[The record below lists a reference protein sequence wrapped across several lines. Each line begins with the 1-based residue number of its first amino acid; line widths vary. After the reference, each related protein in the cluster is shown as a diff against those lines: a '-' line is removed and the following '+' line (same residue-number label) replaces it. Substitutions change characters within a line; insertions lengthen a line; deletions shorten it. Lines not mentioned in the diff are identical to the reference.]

1 MYLKKINGPED
12 LKKLKIS
19 DLKIV
24 ANETREALINKISNV
39 GGHNG
44 PNLGM
49 VEITVALHYVF
60 NSPVDKI
67 VFDVSHQSY
76 PHKILTGRKEAF
88 TNQEHFKDVTGYTNP
103 KESKHDLFTIGH
115 TSTSISLALGLA
127 EGRDLNNEKENVIA
141 IIGDGSLSGGEA
153 LEALDYAGEYKNN
166 LIIIVNDNDQSIAEN
181 HGGMYKNLKEL
192 RESNGEGKNNLFK
205 AFGLDY
211 KYLDDGHNIEKLVD
225 LFESVKNIDH
235 PIVLHIHTIK
245 GKGLKYAEENR
256 EAWHAG
262 GPFNVEDG
270 SPKYPAS
277 NEDTTVF
284 DSLKNLLDTNK
295 KAIVLNAGT
304 PMGLGFV
311 QGVRDEYVKRGQ
323 FVDVGIAEE
332 NMVAMSSG
340 IAKNGGTAVFG
351 TFAPFLQRTYD
362 QISHDLCL
370 NDSPATMLVLK
381 PGVYGM
387 NSNTHIALCDIQ
399 MFAHIPN
406 LIYLAPTSKEEYNQ
420 MFKFATTQKEHPVGI
435 RVPAKFIETGVE
447 DTTDYSIYNKNK
459 VEQKGEKVAIF
470 AVGQLITMAKKVA
483 KKIKE
488 EKGLDITVI
497 NPRFLS
503 GLDEQLLDSLKEN
516 HKLII
521 TIEDGELMGGYG
533 QNIASYYGEDNIM
546 VKNYGISKAFHTD
559 FDADE
564 LLAQNGM
571 SVENLYNE
579 IIKLVILKRL
589 DYKISLYDDIVS
601 GKGGKNV

>member
-1 MYLKKINGPED
+1 MYLEKINGPED

-127 EGRDLNNEKENVIA
+127 EGRDLNNKKENVIA

-192 RESNGEGKNNLFK
+192 RETNGESKNNLFK
-205 AFGLDY
+205 SFGLDY

-295 KAIVLNAGT
+295 RAIVLNAGT

-362 QISHDLCL
+362 PISHDLCL

-470 AVGQLITMAKKVA
+470 AVGQLITMAKEVA

-488 EKGLDITVI
+488 EEGLDITVI

-564 LLAQNGM
+564 LLAKNGM
-571 SVENLYNE
+571 SVDNLYNE
-579 IIKLVILKRL
+579 IIKLVM
-589 DYKISLYDDIVS
+589 
-601 GKGGKNV
+601 